1 MVTHPVSKA
10 AELHQPVLLST
21 CVNLLSPALQSP
33 GAIFIDCTLGMGGHT
48 EAVLTACP
56 AAKAYG
62 IDRDP
67 EALNLAGERLAPFGD
82 RFTPIHAEYD
92 HVGEIIENLGQLA
105 TAILFDLGVSSLQLD
120 DLDRGFSYSR
130 DAPLDMRMNQRQGR
144 TAAEFLATASAGQIA
159 QVLRDYGEEKFAHRI
174 AQNIVSRRERQPLTR
189 TGELADLVRD
199 SIPVP
204 ARRKGGHPAK
214 RTFQALRI
222 EVNDELA
229 ILRRAIPAAL
239 DSLQPGGRLVVE
251 SYQSL
256 EDRIVK
262 SELRKVTQ
270 TQAPPDLP
278 VVPVEQQAR
287 AKDLTRGAIKASP
300 EEIEANPRAASV
312 RLRAVEIVMGEET

>member
-1 MVTHPVSKA
+1 MATHPAGKA

-21 CVNLLSPALQSP
+21 CVNLLAPALQSP
-33 GAIFIDCTLGMGGHT
+33 DAIFIDCTLGMGGHT

-92 HVGEIIENLGQLA
+92 HVGEIVENLGHPA
-105 TAILFDLGVSSLQLD
+105 AAILFDLGVSSLQLD
-120 DLDRGFSYSR
+120 DLDRGFSYSH
-130 DAPLDMRMNQRQGR
+130 DAPLDMRMNQSQGH
-144 TAAEFLATASAGQIA
+144 TAAEFLATASTDQIT

-199 SIPVP
+199 SIPAP

-270 TQAPPDLP
+270 IQAPSDLP

-312 RLRAVEIVMGEET
+312 RLRAVEIVMGKET

>member
-1 MVTHPVSKA
+1 MVTHPASKA

-21 CVNLLSPALQSP
+21 CVNLLAPALQSP

-56 AAKAYG
+56 AARAYG

-92 HVGEIIENLGQLA
+92 HVGEIVENLGQLA
-105 TAILFDLGVSSLQLD
+105 AAILFDLGVSSLQLD

-130 DAPLDMRMNQRQGR
+130 DAPLDMRMNQRQGH
-144 TAAEFLATASAGQIA
+144 TAAEFLATASTGQIA

-229 ILRRAIPAAL
+229 ILRRAIPSAL

>member
-21 CVNLLSPALQSP
+21 CVNLLSPALQSL

-92 HVGEIIENLGQLA
+92 HVGEIVENLGQLA
-105 TAILFDLGVSSLQLD
+105 AAILFDLGVSSLQLD
-120 DLDRGFSYSR
+120 DLGRGFSYSR

-144 TAAEFLATASAGQIA
+144 TAAEFLATASTGQIA

-229 ILRRAIPAAL
+229 ILRRAIPSAL

-287 AKDLTRGAIKASP
+287 AKDLTRGVIKASP

>member
-1 MVTHPVSKA
+1 MVSNPAGKA

-21 CVNLLSPALQSP
+21 CVNLLAPALQSP
-33 GAIFIDCTLGMGGHT
+33 DAIFIDCTLGMGGHT

-67 EALNLAGERLAPFGD
+67 EALDLAGERLVSFGD

-92 HVGEIIENLGQLA
+92 RVGEIVESLGHPA
-105 TAILFDLGVSSLQLD
+105 AAILFDLGVSSLQLD
-120 DLDRGFSYSR
+120 DLDRGFSYSH
-130 DAPLDMRMNQRQGR
+130 DAPLDMRMNQSQGH
-144 TAAEFLATASAGQIA
+144 TAAEFLATASTDQIT
-159 QVLRDYGEEKFAHRI
+159 QILRDYGEEKFSHRI

-199 SIPVP
+199 SIPAP

-239 DSLQPGGRLVVE
+239 NSLRPGGRLVVE

-300 EEIEANPRAASV
+300 EEIKANPRAASV
-312 RLRAVEIVMGEET
+312 RLRAVEIVMGKET

>member
-1 MVTHPVSKA
+1 MVTHPASKA

-21 CVNLLSPALQSP
+21 CVNLLAPALQSP

-92 HVGEIIENLGQLA
+92 HVGEIVENLGRPA
-105 TAILFDLGVSSLQLD
+105 AAILFDLGVSSLQLD

-130 DAPLDMRMNQRQGR
+130 DAPLDMRMNQSQGH
-144 TAAEFLATASAGQIA
+144 TAAEFLATASTDQIA

-199 SIPVP
+199 SIPAP

-222 EVNDELA
+222 EVNDELSS
-229 ILRRAIPAAL
+229 LRQAIPAAL

-270 TQAPPDLP
+270 TQAPSDLP

-287 AKDLTRGAIKASP
+287 AKNLTRGAIKASP
-300 EEIEANPRAASV
+300 EEIEVNPRAASV